1 MRDLDQDLKDIF
13 GKITQREGSK
23 VFTTSKNKSDTF
35 LLTEESLDM
44 IRYIA
49 LVDSK
54 TPNDALN
61 DIIVN
66 EFMRTVLRPDPTM
79 SNSTPPEKE

>member
-1 MRDLDQDLKDIF
+1 MRDLDQDLKE
-13 GKITQREGSK
+13 ITQRLGSK
-23 VFTTSKNKSDTF
+23 VITTSKKEIDTF

-49 LVDSK
+49 LVESK
-54 TPNDALN
+54 TPNDVLN

-66 EFMRTVLRPDPTM
+66 EFMRTVLKPDPTM
-79 SNSTPPEKE
+79 SNTTPPKKE